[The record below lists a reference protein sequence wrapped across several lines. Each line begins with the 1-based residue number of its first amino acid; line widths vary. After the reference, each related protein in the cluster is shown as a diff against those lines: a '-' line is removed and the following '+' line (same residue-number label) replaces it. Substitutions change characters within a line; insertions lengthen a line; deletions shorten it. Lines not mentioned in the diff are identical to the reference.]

1 MCREARYQGV
11 PKQEKPRIHAK
22 MCKLGG
28 RGPHAASYRGCSNF
42 PEIKSK
48 VTEGLDRKEKPVNT
62 NAKIPNQIAQLD
74 ETPKNTET
82 VHPPSQE
89 TVNFSHPQDLQAN
102 KEELGDLFRLLK
114 QMQVILS
121 KVPDVKKTLEEME
134 KTEDPSNKLFI
145 LVEELN
151 DNI

>member
-1 MCREARYQGV
+1 MVRDLISFRYLFR
-11 PKQEKPRIHAK
+11 KEE
-22 MCKLGG
+22 
-28 RGPHAASYRGCSNF
+28 F
-42 PEIKSK
+42 
-48 VTEGLDRKEKPVNT
+48 LDRKEKPVNT